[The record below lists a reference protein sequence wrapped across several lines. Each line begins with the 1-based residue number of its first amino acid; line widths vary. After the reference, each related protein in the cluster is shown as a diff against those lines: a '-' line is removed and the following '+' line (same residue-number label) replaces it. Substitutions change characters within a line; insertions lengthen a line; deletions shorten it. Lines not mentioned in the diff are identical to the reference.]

1 MHVFLA
7 KLCALEGVA
16 FVYALASVLAYKLLT
31 SRINTKGLF
40 LDKSGSGAVRPERV
54 QLMISTIVIAGK
66 YLADMFSTSNPTLPQ
81 IGSGWLYLFGGST
94 GLYVARKLYEKFG
107 ASAR

>member
-1 MHVFLA
+1 MLLA
-7 KLCALEGVA
+7 KLSTLEGVA
-16 FVYALASVLAYKLLT
+16 FVYALASVVAYKLLT

-40 LDKSGSGAVRPERV
+40 LDKSGSGEVRPESV
-54 QLMISTIVIAGK
+54 QLMISTIVVAGK
-66 YLADMFSTSNPTLPQ
+66 YLTDVFSASNPTLPQ
-81 IGSGWLYLFGGST
+81 IDSGWLYLFAGST